1 MSNLPKVD
9 YLKVDGTTPS
19 IFEKLKAYRLGAQQ
33 IPMPPWWVFVLF
45 FVVAIVVAVV
55 VITQIKEK
63 TATPENAKSTLQ
75 TQLTAVQT
83 AISTY
88 YKNRKDVRSIVKS
101 TPQALGAQV
110 QENENSFI
118 NFAPLTCQDTGY
130 IGPLENGV
138 FAENDAV
145 NMALRAGARCFVLN
159 IDYHEDQ
166 TLPVELFGKP
176 FDPRLIYRDAGG
188 VVKCI
193 NTGEIKLVAQA
204 LANTAFSN
212 TVSNPNDPL
221 FVVLFFQRE
230 PKGSLD
236 DKLVYYSKVAEQ
248 LEPLIPYHLGQTP
261 QGDYHRQQKQNDL
274 IYQPITDFEKK
285 VVVFCNVDTAIFRGK
300 NYAPT
305 RDLDYFVHLRLFKES
320 TDTYGATGAVESRT
334 MPRGIVNSVANFS
347 IIPQNKYKDT
357 SDGTK
362 MRWTMAYTN
371 AATNPSE
378 TSLKY
383 MMQTLGVQSIPL
395 WLFSTKPPS
404 SSAMKDLRA
413 KLAENAPDVPT
424 IETPDKL
431 NQVAGATA
439 TSAAAAGAQ
448 VPSAPAPPTDEKPK
462 EDDFPKL
469 MAPWLQSSFV
479 PKPKTI
485 RFIRPANFTPQAP
498 SPRLDAQGGNLTT
511 PTL

>member
-1 MSNLPKVD
+1 MSNLPKVE

-33 IPMPPWWVFVLF
+33 IPTPPWWVFALF
-45 FVVAIVVAVV
+45 FFIAAVVAGV
-55 VITQIKEK
+55 VISQLKK
-63 TATPENAKSTLQ
+63 QTATPANAKSTMQ
-75 TQLTAVQT
+75 SQLVQVQN

-88 YKNRKDVRSIVKS
+88 YKNRQDVRTILKT
-101 TPQALGAQV
+101 TPPALGAPI

-130 IGPLENGV
+130 IGPLDNGV

-166 TLPVELFGKP
+166 TLPIDLFGKP
-176 FDPRLIYRDAGG
+176 NDPRLIYRDAGG
-188 VVKCI
+188 VIKSI
-193 NTGEIKLVAQA
+193 NTGDIKLVTQA
-204 LANTAFSN
+204 LSNTAFSN
-212 TVSNPNDPL
+212 TISNPNDPL

-230 PKGSLD
+230 PKGSVD
-236 DKLVYYSKVAEQ
+236 DKLAYYSKVAQQ

-274 IYQPITDFEKK
+274 IYQPMTDFEKK
-285 VVVFCNVDTAIFRGK
+285 VVIFCNVDTSIFRGK
-300 NYAPT
+300 NFAPT

-320 TDTYGATGAVESRT
+320 TDTYGATGNVESRT
-334 MPRGIVNSVANFS
+334 MPRGIVNSVANFT
-347 IIPQNKYKDT
+347 IIPETKYKDA
-357 SDGTK
+357 SDSTK
-362 MRWTMAYTN
+362 MRWTMAYTQS
-371 AATNPSE
+371 ASNPSIG
-378 TSLKY
+378 SLKY
-383 MMQTLGVQSIPL
+383 MMQTLGVQCIPL

-413 KLAENAPDVPT
+413 SISANAPS

-439 TSAAAAGAQ
+439 ASAASAGVQ
-448 VPSAPAPPTDEKPK
+448 APAPPADEKPK
-462 EDDFPKL
+462 EEDFPKL
-469 MAPWLQSSFV
+469 MALWIQSSFV

-485 RFIRPANFTPQAP
+485 RFIRPAPFTPQNP
-498 SPRLDAQGGNLTT
+498 STRMDAQGGNLTT

>member
-1 MSNLPKVD
+1 MMANLPKVEF
-9 YLKVDGTTPS
+9 LKVDGTVPS
-19 IFEKLKAYRLGAQQ
+19 FVEKLKAYRLGAQQ
-33 IPMPPWWVFVLF
+33 IPMPPWWVFAIF
-45 FVVAIVVAVV
+45 FVIAAIVAGV
-55 VITQIKEK
+55 VIGRLNRK
-63 TATPENAKSTLQ
+63 TATPANAKL
-75 TQLTAVQT
+75 TQQSQLISVQN

-88 YKNRKDVRSIVKS
+88 YKNRQDVRTICKS
-101 TPQALGAQV
+101 TPSTLGAQV
-110 QENENSFI
+110 QENETSMI

-166 TLPVELFGKP
+166 TLPIDLFGKP
-176 FDPRLIYRDAGG
+176 NEPRLIYRDVGG
-188 VVKCI
+188 VIKCI
-193 NTGEIKLVAQA
+193 NTGQIKLVTQA
-204 LANTAFSN
+204 LSNTAFSN
-212 TVSNPNDPL
+212 TISNPNDPL

-285 VVVFCNVDTAIFRGK
+285 VVVLCNVDTSMFRGK
-300 NYAPT
+300 NFAPT
-305 RDLDYFVHLRLFKES
+305 KDLDYFVHLRLFKES
-320 TDTYGATGAVESRT
+320 TDTYGATGTVESKT
-334 MPRGIVNSVANFS
+334 MPRGIVNSVANFTV
-347 IIPQNKYKDT
+347 IPENKYKDT
-357 SDGTK
+357 SDSTK
-362 MRWTMAYTN
+362 MRWTLAYTN
-371 AATNPSE
+371 AASNPSPA
-378 TSLKY
+378 SLKY
-383 MMQTLGVQSIPL
+383 MMQTLGVQSVPL

-404 SSAMKDLRA
+404 ASAMKDLRA
-413 KLAENAPDVPT
+413 SMAPPA
-424 IETPDKL
+424 IETPEKL
-431 NQVAGATA
+431 NKVAAATA
-439 TSAAAAGAQ
+439 GSAATAAGTAA
-448 VPSAPAPPTDEKPK
+448 SAPPAPSVDEKPK

-469 MAPWLQSSFV
+469 MTAWISASFV

-485 RFIRPANFTPQAP
+485 RFIRPTPFTPQNP
-498 SPRLDAQGGNLTT
+498 SSRLDAQGGNLTT

>member
-1 MSNLPKVD
+1 MSALPKVEF
-9 YLKVDGTTPS
+9 LKVDGTTPS
-19 IFEKLKAYRLGAQQ
+19 FFEKLKAYRLGAQQ
-33 IPMPPWWVFVLF
+33 IPMPPWWAFVLF
-45 FVVAIVVAVV
+45 FLIAGAIAWTVVQRLKK
-55 VITQIKEK
+55 T
-63 TATPENAKSTLQ
+63 TATPANAKSTLQ
-75 TQLTAVQT
+75 TQLTLVQN

-88 YKNRKDVRSIVKS
+88 YKNRQDVRTILRT
-101 TPQALGAQV
+101 TPPALGAPI
-110 QENENSFI
+110 QENENSLI

-138 FAENDAV
+138 FAENDAI

-166 TLPVELFGKP
+166 TLPIDLFGKP
-176 FDPRLIYRDAGG
+176 NDPRLIYRDAGG
-188 VVKCI
+188 VIKCI
-193 NTGEIKLVAQA
+193 NTGEIKLVTQA

-230 PKGSLD
+230 PKGSVE
-236 DKLVYYSKVAEQ
+236 DKLAYYSKVAEQ

-274 IYQPITDFEKK
+274 IYQPLSEFEKR
-285 VVVFCNVDTAIFRGK
+285 VVIFCNVDTAIFRGK

-320 TDTYGATGAVESRT
+320 TDTYGATGNVESRT
-334 MPRGIVNSVANFS
+334 MPRGIVNSVANFT
-347 IIPQNKYKDT
+347 IIPENKYKDT
-357 SDGTK
+357 SDSTK
-362 MRWTMAYTN
+362 MRWTMAFTH
-371 AATNPSE
+371 ASSNPSAA
-378 TSLKY
+378 SLQY

-395 WLFSTKPPS
+395 WLFSTKAPS

-413 KLAENAPDVPT
+413 SLAANAPDVPK
-424 IETPDKL
+424 IETPDALNKL
-431 NQVAGATA
+431 GAATA
-439 TSAAAAGAQ
+439 TSAGMAGAEL
-448 VPSAPAPPTDEKPK
+448 PPAPPVDEKPK

-469 MAPWLQSSFV
+469 MTPWISASFV

-485 RFIRPANFTPQAP
+485 RFIRPTPFTPKAP
-498 SPRLDAQGGNLTT
+498 SPKLDANQGNLTT